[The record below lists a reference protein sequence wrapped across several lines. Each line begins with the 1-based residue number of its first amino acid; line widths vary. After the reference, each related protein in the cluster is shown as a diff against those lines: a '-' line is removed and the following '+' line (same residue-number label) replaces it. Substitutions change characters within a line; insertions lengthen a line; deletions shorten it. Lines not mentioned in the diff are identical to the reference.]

1 MLGLVLPAGAMA
13 APHPVTV
20 ARGLDNPRG
29 LAFLPNGK
37 LVVAEAGHAGNVCLG
52 PGECVGLNGGVT
64 EIRPNGRH
72 LALATG
78 LASLGGPFGTFGL
91 GGLAVQHRRL
101 YAIVGLNPQSFG
113 NPSTDCMGSPNPSMC
128 VAVIT
133 AAQNAAGTLNRV
145 RSLSANLGV
154 SPLAGVGRF
163 DFNFSA
169 AHPDPGNPEY
179 MPGDGNPFGLIPGP
193 RGGFYV
199 VDAAS
204 NTLDYITKHGH
215 ISVLASIPDPP
226 KHKPIYDAAP
236 TCAVRTATGDV
247 FIATESNSVWR
258 WNGMQLSK
266 VLAGGKLGQVVGC
279 VADRNGNLY
288 LANLTAKIRGSFPN
302 FNEKPF
308 DGSIVRLSPT
318 LSSSYVARRLNF
330 PSGLTFGP
338 DGHLY
343 VALNGLC
350 PRKLSLLTSQN
361 SPPGA
366 CPAPGKVVRLG

>member
-1 MLGLVLPAGAMA
+1 
-13 APHPVTV
+13 
-20 ARGLDNPRG
+20 
-29 LAFLPNGK
+29 
-37 LVVAEAGHAGNVCLG
+37 
-52 PGECVGLNGGVT
+52 
-64 EIRPNGRH
+64 
-72 LALATG
+72 
-78 LASLGGPFGTFGL
+78 
-91 GGLAVQHRRL
+91 
-101 YAIVGLNPQSFG
+101 
-113 NPSTDCMGSPNPSMC
+113 
-128 VAVIT
+128 
-133 AAQNAAGTLNRV
+133 
-145 RSLSANLGV
+145 
-154 SPLAGVGRF
+154 
-163 DFNFSA
+163 
-169 AHPDPGNPEY
+169 
-179 MPGDGNPFGLIPGP
+179 
-193 RGGFYV
+193 